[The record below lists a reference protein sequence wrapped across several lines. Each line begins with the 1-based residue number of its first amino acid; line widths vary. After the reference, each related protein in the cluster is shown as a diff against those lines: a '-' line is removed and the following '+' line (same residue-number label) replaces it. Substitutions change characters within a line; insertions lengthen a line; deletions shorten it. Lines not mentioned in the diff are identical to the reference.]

1 MTTAAHTDFAEQ
13 PATIDAAKLDLELA
27 VGSGTNL
34 WDKYG
39 VARENPDEVV
49 RKKGLRVFEQMESK
63 DGHYASVLQTRKLA
77 LLGRGFEIQ
86 PASDDPRDQEQAA
99 FVRWN
104 LEAMRGSFLQDRL
117 EILDG
122 LGKGFSLSELVWTRI
137 ERGPYKGLIGLK
149 AIKAK
154 DQNAFGFAVDEFDN
168 ILADGI
174 LQNPLMTHGMRM
186 ANTLSWTS
194 EEKLRGSSV
203 QGTNIRL
210 PREKF
215 VHFVFNGRAE
225 NPYGRGLGSACYW
238 YSWFKTEGFKFWM
251 IFLERFGSPT
261 VQVEVEGS
269 VGKAEEEQL
278 QTILQQI
285 QQETGFMVPKG
296 VVVKL
301 LEAARAGDASYEKLV
316 GVCNAEISKI
326 VLGQTLTSQQGDVGS
341 LALGEVHNEVRLDLL
356 RYDVEAHCTC
366 VNEQVIQRMVDF
378 NWLDVEAYPRFVI
391 SFRPQRDA
399 ASFSAALKELVGMGA
414 RIPLSYAHEE
424 LGIPQAQE
432 GEEILSVPA
441 APPSF
446 FQPAGGGPAFAER
459 PLTRNQLSSAALH
472 RRAHQ
477 EQDALINAGV
487 AQAQAAV
494 GQIVDRLI
502 AQVKAAGAI
511 EARAYNT
518 PLAVNTSA
526 LRDAMLRTGVM
537 ARLTGQL
544 LAVEQLQDKGLEFPS
559 ARMNSFAEGDLVT
572 LDEAAELFKKRLPIS
587 SRAFNRLTADLKRRY
602 FAIAGIEEGE
612 LLKQAQA
619 ALIEAIDTGGTLDT
633 FAAALKERAVKY
645 TGGAFG
651 SNLAGQEV
659 GDYHLRT
666 IFRTNAMSAYN
677 EGRREIFEDPDVAD
691 EVVAYMYNAIDDDRV
706 RPSHAAMD
714 GKIFRKDDPIWAQ
727 WWPPNGYNCRCTVD
741 PITRDE
747 AARIAPDMIS
757 TALPAVGNEAVRPD
771 PGFGGVTK

>member
-1 MTTAAHTDFAEQ
+1 MKTADPIDFAEKPTPGQ
-13 PATIDAAKLDLELA
+13 EPKQLDLELA

-34 WDKYG
+34 WDKYQ

-49 RKKGLRVFEQMESK
+49 RKKGLRVFEQMEAK

-77 LLGRGFEIQ
+77 LLGRGYEIQ
-86 PASDDPRDQEQAA
+86 PASDDPRAQEQAA

-104 LEAMRGSFLQDRL
+104 LEQMRGSFLQDRL

-154 DQNAFGFAVDEFDN
+154 DQNAFGFATDEFDN
-168 ILADGI
+168 ILPDGI
-174 LQNPLMTHGMRM
+174 LQNPLMSHGMRM

-203 QGTNIRL
+203 QGTNVRL

-225 NPYGRGLGSACYW
+225 NPYGRGLGAACYW

-261 VQVEVEGS
+261 VQVEVEGT
-269 VGKAEEEQL
+269 VGTAEEEQL

-296 VVVKL
+296 VVVSL
-301 LEAARAGDASYEKLV
+301 LEAARTGDASYETLV
-316 GVCNAEISKI
+316 ATCNAEISKV
-326 VLGQTLTSQQGDVGS
+326 VLGQTLTSQQGSVGS

-356 RYDVEAHCTC
+356 RYDAEAHSTC
-366 VNEQVIQRMVDF
+366 VNEQIIQRMVDF
-378 NWLDVEAYPRFVI
+378 NWLDVETYPRFVI

-399 ASFSAALKELVGMGA
+399 GSFTTALRGLVDMGA
-414 RIPLSYAHEE
+414 KIPLRYAHEE

-432 GEEILSVPA
+432 GEEILAASA
-441 APPSF
+441 APAPF
-446 FQPAGGGPAFAER
+446 FQRGGPEFSER

-477 EQDALINAGV
+477 EQDALIDAGV
-487 AQAQAAV
+487 AQAQTAV
-494 GQIVDRLI
+494 EQIVERLI
-502 AQVKAAGAI
+502 AQVKSAGAI
-511 EARAYNT
+511 EAGTYNA

-544 LAVEQLQDKGLEFPS
+544 LAVEQLEDKGLSFDKK
-559 ARMNSFAEGDLVT
+559 RMASFAEGDLVT
-572 LDEAAELFKKRLPIS
+572 LDEAAALFKQRLPIDS
-587 SRAFNRLTADLKRRY
+587 KAFNRLVADLKRRY

-619 ALIEAIDTGGTLDT
+619 ALIEAIDTGGTLET
-633 FAAALKERAVKY
+633 FSAALKERAVKY
-645 TGGAFG
+645 TGVAFG
-651 SNLAGQEV
+651 RNLAGKEL

-666 IFRTNAMSAYN
+666 LFRTNTMGAYN

-691 EVVAYMYNAIDDDRV
+691 DIVAYMYNAIDDDRV
-706 RPSHAAMD
+706 RPAHAAMD
-714 GKIFRKDDPIWAQ
+714 GKIYAKDSPVWAQ

-747 AARIAPDMIS
+747 AARIAPETIS
-757 TALPAVGNEAVRPD
+757 TALPAVGDDAVRPD